1 MSIESLQT
9 WSQIVALG
17 GFVLT
22 ALGGFGSYYFG
33 QKADTA
39 RDQDFRTRL
48 DRLSEDGK
56 ALAGRLEPFYELA
69 RKASPGLDQ
78 DAALARLR
86 NEIERLREIAAKHEF
101 TPLLLNLRTE
111 FVARVRGFS
120 PQFER
125 TEFSVL
131 ITHETWT
138 PPPTRQYAAQL
149 ADLLREGGLSVEGP
163 NAITYFLVT
172 PPSPLEWGYNE
183 ADVNGP
189 HLDSLYEALLTIIH
203 PNPKWTKKAH
213 QKQGSV
219 RIHFGGEAVFQS
231 DGVVAVN

>member
-9 WSQIVALG
+9 WSQIVAVAGL
-17 GFVLT
+17 VLT

-33 QKADTA
+33 KRADTA

-56 ALAGRLEPFYELA
+56 SLADRLEPFYELA

-86 NEIERLREIAAKHEF
+86 NEIEHLREIAAKHEF
-101 TPLLLNLRTE
+101 TPLLPNLRAE
-111 FVARVRGFS
+111 FVARIRSFAS
-120 PQFER
+120 QFER
-125 TEFSVL
+125 AGFSVL

-163 NAITYFLVT
+163 NAITYFLVNQ
-172 PPSPLEWGYNE
+172 PSPLEWGYNQ

-189 HLDSLYEALLTIIH
+189 YLESLYQALLTIIH
-203 PNPKWTKKAH
+203 HNPKWTKRAH

-219 RIHFGGEAVFQS
+219 RIHFGGEAVFQPN
-231 DGVVAVN
+231 GVVAVN